1 MTPPAR
7 AGGVAVLAPPAS
19 ERSRQDHRLVSIHE
33 TGLLR

>member
-7 AGGVAVLAPPAS
+7 ASDVIVIAPPAS